1 MKTIMLSRAELVWQY
16 RNTRWEKQDYD
27 NLLNYLKTFKDKDDQ
42 SDFTKNNARL
52 YDFLSQFTWEQICDW
67 CENYNT
73 DEPQFEYE
81 NHYYDGQIWRH
92 SETVSDIIKDYI
104 REENYS
110 ADVVDED
117 YADDYN
123 EEWIYPDYEETS
135 NEQ

>member
-16 RNTRWEKQDYD
+16 RNSRWEQKDYD
-27 NLLNYLKTFKDKDDQ
+27 NLLDYLKTFKDKDDQ
-42 SDFTKNNARL
+42 GDFTKNNARL

-67 CENYNT
+67 CENCHQN
-73 DEPQFEYE
+73 EPEFEYE
-81 NHYYDGQIWRH
+81 NHYYDGQIWRY
-92 SETVSDIIKDYI
+92 SETVSEIIKDYI
-104 REENYS
+104 REDNYS
-110 ADVVDED
+110 ADVADED